1 MKFGK
6 LKGVVLAMP
15 TPLLENEDVD
25 IASLCKLIDS
35 TIEGGADAIMMLGT
49 IGEGVALLH
58 AQREL
63 LVEATV
69 AHVAGRLPVLATVSA
84 ASTRKT
90 IANAKSLEKSGVD
103 FLVSTPAFY
112 NKFPDPQSHIDHI
125 QRLADATT
133 LPLIFYNAPGFT
145 GNALDADTIE
155 KILNMERIAGIKDS
169 SCNFSMFAELLRRYP
184 NKSTRP
190 GTIMQGDESVFD
202 ASLMLGADGVVSGGG
217 VMYVKLLKEL
227 CSAGLNKN
235 LDQSIALQTQF
246 SKKLMDVLLP
256 NPGRNW
262 LYNIKRELVYQGI
275 IAHAHVSSPFLDNM
289 DTCAWQ
295 KPS

>member
-1 MKFGK
+1 MIFEK
-6 LKGVVLAMP
+6 LKGIVIAMP
-15 TPLLENEDVD
+15 TPLLQNEDVD
-25 IASLCKLIDS
+25 TDSLCKLIDS

-49 IGEGVALLH
+49 IGEGVCMIDS
-58 AQREL
+58 QREL
-63 LVEATV
+63 LVETTV
-69 AHVAGRLPVLATVSA
+69 AHVAGRIPVLATVSA

-90 IANAKSLEKSGVD
+90 IENAKSLEKSGLN

-125 QRLADATT
+125 QRVADATT

-145 GNALDADTIE
+145 GNPLDVDTIE
-155 KILNMERIAGIKDS
+155 KILNMEEIAGIKDS

-202 ASLMLGADGVVSGGG
+202 ASLILGADGVVSGGG

-227 CSAGLNKN
+227 CSAGLNRE
-235 LDQSIALQTQF
+235 LDQSILLQTAF

-256 NPGRNW
+256 NPSRNW
-262 LYNIKRELVYQGI
+262 LYNIKRELVKQGV
-275 IAHAHVSSPFLDNM
+275 IAHAHVSSPFLVNE
-289 DTCAWQ
+289 A
-295 KPS
+295 

>member
-1 MKFGK
+1 MSFEK
-6 LKGVVLAMP
+6 LKGVVIAMP

-25 IASLCKLIDS
+25 TDSLCKLIDS

-49 IGEGVALLH
+49 IGEGVSLLDS
-58 AQREL
+58 QREL
-63 LVEATV
+63 LVETTV
-69 AHVAGRLPVLATVSA
+69 AHVAGRIPVLATVSA

-90 IANAKSLEKSGVD
+90 IENAKSLEKSGVN
-103 FLVSTPAFY
+103 FLVSTPAYY

-125 QRLADATT
+125 QRVAEVTA

-145 GNALDADTIE
+145 SNPLDVDTIE
-155 KILNMERIAGIKDS
+155 KILNMEQIAGIKDS

-227 CSAGLNKN
+227 CSAGLNRE
-235 LDQSIALQTQF
+235 LDQSILLQTAF

-262 LYNIKRELVYQGI
+262 LYNIKRELVKQGL
-275 IAHAHVSSPFLDNM
+275 IAHAHVSSPFLVNE
-289 DTCAWQ
+289 A
-295 KPS
+295 